1 MKLKS
6 FRALTITLL
15 LSTGSVAGEA
25 CSDPVDSAPDGG
37 AAPTSTVTDPR
48 PSATATSTSTP
59 PTDAAPPSDSAI
71 EASATTCTAALEAL
85 MKPID
90 KVTTGA
96 VTILDEGNPTTGRTV
111 YVDATAGGAAQA
123 STNPR
128 TYVSLTTATR
138 VDVTDKTAKTSAD
151 WDLALERAVLFT
163 NGGHGGPGSGSAV
176 YVPKPFADVGASDA
190 IGKTFPEE
198 RFVDA
203 ACDPIVDQTNAVKTT
218 FDGWYDYDLA
228 TSRVSP
234 KSGTFLV
241 KGAKGELF
249 KVAVLQYYATPDGG
263 SGISGANYVLRI
275 GKL

>member
-1 MKLKS
+1 MQRPGRL
-6 FRALTITLL
+6 RARRGRGAYLDRHRPEAERDGDLDIDAPHRRGTTLGL
-15 LSTGSVAGEA
+15 GHRGLGHDLHRRARSPHEA
-25 CSDPVDSAPDGG
+25 HRQGHDRGG
-37 AAPTSTVTDPR
+37 HDPR
-48 PSATATSTSTP
+48 RGQPDDGTNRLCRRHGGRRGASEHE
-59 PTDAAPPSDSAI
+59 PTHIREPHDGD
-71 EASATTCTAALEAL
+71 TC
-85 MKPID
+85 
-90 KVTTGA
+90 
-96 VTILDEGNPTTGRTV
+96 GRHGQ
-111 YVDATAGGAAQA
+111 D
-123 STNPR
+123 
-128 TYVSLTTATR
+128 
-138 VDVTDKTAKTSAD
+138 
-151 WDLALERAVLFT
+151 RAVLFT